1 VADTTPAGIIATR
14 RDDIVAAI
22 ARQAPP
28 LSGAARARIASLLK
42 PQASQ

>member
-1 VADTTPAGIIATR
+1 MADTAPAGIIATR

-28 LSGAARARIASLLK
+28 LSPATRSRVAALLK
-42 PQASQ
+42 PSVSR